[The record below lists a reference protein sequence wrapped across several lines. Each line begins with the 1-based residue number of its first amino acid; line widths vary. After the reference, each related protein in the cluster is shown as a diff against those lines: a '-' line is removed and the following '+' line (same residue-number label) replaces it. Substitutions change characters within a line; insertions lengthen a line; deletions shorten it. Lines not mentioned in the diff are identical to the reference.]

1 MPLNTPTSNSVEEKV
16 QNHIFNTVNDHWG
29 ISQFSKNSLPLSI
42 SHIHFIAHPNEDNS
56 GSDGQQ
62 PTNHWTMYLET
73 SPNSSVHVDVV
84 LDDNDV
90 AMVMLETEQVNY
102 DAYNVFHKSLPVIG
116 EGCSVATVLDVL
128 ITKKR
133 DVYRFTPV
141 GEGCR
146 YWLSIVVL
154 DLVDAG
160 LVNRED
166 AQDAIDGLG
175 MYWCFPPGA
184 GSFAREIAR
193 GSF

>member
-1 MPLNTPTSNSVEEKV
+1 
-16 QNHIFNTVNDHWG
+16 
-29 ISQFSKNSLPLSI
+29 
-42 SHIHFIAHPNEDNS
+42 
-56 GSDGQQ
+56 
-62 PTNHWTMYLET
+62 MYLET
-73 SPNSSVHVDVV
+73 STDSSVHVEVAA
-84 LDDNDV
+84 DDTDV
-90 AMVMLETEQVNY
+90 AMVMLEEEQVNY

-133 DVYRFTPV
+133 DVYRFAPV

-160 LVNRED
+160 LVNRGD
-166 AQDAIDGLG
+166 AQDAVDGLG
-175 MYWCFPPGA
+175 MYWCFPPGT

>member
-1 MPLNTPTSNSVEEKV
+1 
-16 QNHIFNTVNDHWG
+16 
-29 ISQFSKNSLPLSI
+29 
-42 SHIHFIAHPNEDNS
+42 
-56 GSDGQQ
+56 
-62 PTNHWTMYLET
+62 MYLET

-84 LDDNDV
+84 PDDNDV

-102 DAYNVFHKSLPVIG
+102 DAYNVFHKPLPVIG

-133 DVYRFTPV
+133 DVYRFALV

-166 AQDAIDGLG
+166 AQDAVDALG
-175 MYWCFPPGA
+175 MYWCFPPGT
-184 GSFAREIAR
+184 GSFAREIAQ